1 MKKDK
6 FLAALLMTSC
16 LLSVSMVSSA
26 PALAQYTLD
35 QEAEITLWTD
45 YIRDYA
51 SDAFGYLSRA
61 NIHMDARE
69 FKNAIADYDSALKL
83 DQYNTEAYIK
93 RGTAKYQLQ
102 DLDGAMKDFAVAV
115 EINPA
120 LYEAR
125 FNIGRIYYRTQD
137 YNKAVENMRSA
148 IRFADERSDYHFELA
163 RAEYK
168 AGLYSDSYNNFSRAI
183 DLRENYYDAFYGK
196 GLASMNLAQY
206 DAAIQC
212 FDKVLNSNLKYEN
225 SNYYKGIAEYQL
237 GQYEAAI
244 KDFDAALAETPD
256 DGLVYNFRG
265 KANEL
270 LGNKSAA
277 KKDYKTAKNLGV
289 VTVGLT
295 GDDKSAATAKDVPAE
310 KPKVSA
316 EKDPAIIAAAA
327 GSLKPAE
334 KEILDNEVAKRLA
347 AEKIVTGDVYSAVA
361 FYDNVV
367 GNDPSNSDNYIQ
379 RANLKLNVKDF
390 DGAIRDAEM
399 ALKMNADRGSA
410 YFVEGQAFEGKNKPS
425 YAYRAYSLALRE
437 NPENPE
443 YRYHFAISA
452 NSVGRFSEANE
463 ILSLLLDSNASGY
476 PKAYLE
482 RGKARYQMGEY
493 YSAIADMTK
502 YLGLKPKKEKAP
514 EAYYYSAMSKL
525 ALKNPTDAIVDFNS
539 AISED
544 RHNVEYYLNRA
555 TAYLALDEVKK
566 ASNDYKKIV
575 DIKKAEA
582 TTEDHLRVA
591 EAEVLSG
598 NDKEALLYYDIIIS
612 KDKYNDNVYLDRA
625 RLYKKMGKNYDSIN
639 DYTTVLRL
647 NPSQRV
653 VYKERGL
660 LLVSTKAYRKGI
672 LDLDIAI
679 QDEPQNSQLYY
690 FRALAKDATGH
701 HDEALVDFDTAKRL
715 ENL

>member
-16 LLSVSMVSSA
+16 LLSVSMVSSS

-51 SDAFGYLSRA
+51 NDAFGYLSRA

-69 FKNAIADYDSALKL
+69 FNNAIADYDAALKL
-83 DQYNTEAYIK
+83 DQYNTDAYLK

-102 DLDGAMKDFAVAV
+102 DLEGAMKDFAVAI

-137 YNKAVENMRSA
+137 YTKAVENMRSA

-168 AGLYSDSYNNFSRAI
+168 AGFYSDSYNNFSRAI
-183 DLRENYYDAFYGK
+183 DLRENYYDAYYGK

-206 DAAIQC
+206 DSAIQC
-212 FDKVLNSNLKYEN
+212 FDKVLTSNLRYEN

-237 GQYEAAI
+237 GKYEAAI
-244 KDFDAALAETPD
+244 KDFDAALAEAPD

-265 KANEL
+265 KAYEL
-270 LGNKSAA
+270 LGNKAAA
-277 KKDYKTAKNLGV
+277 KKDYKAAKSLGV

-295 GDDKSAATAKDVPAE
+295 GSDRASAKDVPVE

-316 EKDPAIIAAAA
+316 EKDATIIAAAD
-327 GSLKPAE
+327 SLRPVE
-334 KEILDNEVAKRLA
+334 KEILDKEVAKRLA
-347 AEKIVTGDVYSAVA
+347 GEKISSGDVYSAVA

-367 GNDPSNSDNYIQ
+367 GNDPSNSANYIE
-379 RANLKLNVKDF
+379 RAGLKLKVKDY
-390 DGAIRDAEM
+390 DGAIKDAEM
-399 ALKMNADRGSA
+399 ALKMDSDKASA
-410 YFVEGQAFEGKNKPS
+410 YFIEGQAFEGKNKNA

-443 YRYHFAISA
+443 YRYHFANCAS
-452 NSVGRFSEANE
+452 SVGRFSEANE
-463 ILSLLLDSNASGY
+463 IFSLLLDTNASAY

-482 RGKARYQMGEY
+482 RGKARYQMGEF
-493 YSAIADMTK
+493 YSSIADMTK
-502 YLGLKPKKEKAP
+502 YLSIKPKKEKAP
-514 EAYYYSAMSKL
+514 EAYFYRAMSKL
-525 ALKNPTDAIVDFNS
+525 ALKNPTDALEDFNT
-539 AISED
+539 AIEQD
-544 RHNVEYYLNRA
+544 KNNTEYYLNRA
-555 TAYLALDEVKK
+555 TAYLGLDDVKK

-575 DIKKAEA
+575 NIKKSEA

-591 EAEVLSG
+591 EAEVLNG
-598 NDKEALLYYDIIIS
+598 NDKEALLYYDIIVS

-625 RLYKKMGKNYDSIN
+625 RLYEKLGKYYDSIN

-647 NPSQRV
+647 NPAQRV

-660 LLVSTKAYRKGI
+660 LLVNTKSYRKGI

-679 QDEPQNSQLYY
+679 QDEPQNAKLYY
-690 FRALAKDATGH
+690 FRAIAKQASGH
-701 HDEALVDFDTAKRL
+701 QEEALVDFDTAKRL
-715 ENL
+715 EDL

>member
-16 LLSVSMVSSA
+16 LFSVSMAA

-51 SDAFGYLSRA
+51 NDAFGYVSRA

-69 FKNAIADYDSALKL
+69 FKNAIADYDAALKL
-83 DQYNTEAYIK
+83 DQYNTEAYLK
-93 RGTAKYQLQ
+93 RGTAKYQLE
-102 DLDGAMKDFAVAV
+102 DLDGALKDFAVAL
-115 EINPA
+115 EINPS

-125 FNIGRIYYRTQD
+125 FNVGRIYYRTQN

-148 IRFADERSDYHFELA
+148 IRFADARSDYHFELA

-168 AGLYSDSYNNFSRAI
+168 AGLYTESYENFSKAI

-196 GLASMNLAQY
+196 GLASMNLAKY
-206 DAAIQC
+206 DSAVQC
-212 FDKVLNSNLKYEN
+212 FDKVLNSNTKYEN
-225 SNYYKGIAEYQL
+225 TNYYKGIAEYQL
-237 GQYEAAI
+237 GQYDAAI
-244 KDFDAALAETPD
+244 KDFDAALVEAPN

-277 KKDYKTAKNLGV
+277 KKDYKAAKNLGV
-289 VTVGLT
+289 VSVGLNAEN
-295 GDDKSAATAKDVPAE
+295 KSVPVEKPQVSVVQAPATAG
-310 KPKVSA
+310 
-316 EKDPAIIAAAA
+316 AAAET
-327 GSLKPAE
+327 LTPAE
-334 KEILDNEVAKRLA
+334 KEILDNEVARRLA
-347 AEKIVTGDVYSAVA
+347 GEKIATGDIYSAVA

-367 GNDPSNSDNYIQ
+367 ANDPSNSANYIE
-379 RANLKLNVKDF
+379 RANLKLNVKDY

-399 ALKMNADRGSA
+399 ALKMDADKGSA
-410 YFVEGQAFEGKNKPS
+410 YFIEGKAFDGKNKNAF
-425 YAYRAYSLALRE
+425 AYRAYSLALRE

-443 YRYHFAISA
+443 YRYNFAIAA

-463 ILSLLLDSNASGY
+463 ILSLLIDSNAAAY
-476 PKAYLE
+476 PKAYFE

-493 YSAIADMTK
+493 YSAVADMSK
-502 YLGLKPKKEKAP
+502 YLSVKSEKEKAP
-514 EAYYYSAMSKL
+514 EAYYYSAMSKM
-525 ALKNPTDAIVDFNS
+525 ALKNPQDAVTDISNAIKQ
-539 AISED
+539 D
-544 RHNVEYYLNRA
+544 RHNVEYYLARA
-555 TAYLALDEVKK
+555 NAYIGSEEFEK
-566 ASNDYKKIV
+566 AASDYKKVV
-575 DIKKAEA
+575 DIKKSAA

-591 EAEVLSG
+591 EAEVLCG
-598 NDKEALLYYDIIIS
+598 NLKDALLFYDIIIS
-612 KDKYNDNVYLDRA
+612 KDKYNDRAYLDRA
-625 RLYKKMGKNYDSIN
+625 RLQEKLGKSYYSIS

-647 NPSQRV
+647 NPAQRV

-660 LLVSTKAYRKGI
+660 LYVNTKAYRKGI
-672 LDLDIAI
+672 MDLDVAI
-679 QDEPQNSQLYY
+679 QDEPQNAKLYY

-701 HDEALVDFDTAKRL
+701 HDEALIDFDTAKRL